1 VPASVTSADQ
11 NCQLA
16 WRLCAGSCTQPGI
29 GLEQGRP
36 GALVSTG
43 NRTRLKDAKGF
54 TLIELL
60 VVVAIVGVLSTLA
73 ITQVLRA
80 RMASNAAAALGSL
93 RAINTAEQG
102 YAHQCQGFAVSLTEL
117 RVAGNFLSPDLSAT
131 DTVTKSGYQF
141 DMVAGQGNT
150 ALAAPPA
157 GCTNT
162 GTNYYATAA
171 PLSLMTT
178 GARSFAT
185 NLSGTIF
192 YNATAVPPAE
202 ATFLTTALPIQ

>member
-1 VPASVTSADQ
+1 
-11 NCQLA
+11 
-16 WRLCAGSCTQPGI
+16 
-29 GLEQGRP
+29 
-36 GALVSTG
+36 
-43 NRTRLKDAKGF
+43 
-54 TLIELL
+54 LL

-117 RVAGNFLSPDLSAT
+117 RLAGNFLSPDLSAT

-150 ALAAPPA
+150 ALAVPIPLQDSEVTLTSLQLIGPRLSEAQLLNA
-157 GCTNT
+157 GRLVE
-162 GTNYYATAA
+162 AA
-171 PLSLMTT
+171 VKNEVENAAAQPNP
-178 GARSFAT
+178 
-185 NLSGTIF
+185 NLR
-192 YNATAVPPAE
+192 
-202 ATFLTTALPIQ
+202 